1 MAKKQIIWSSD
12 YYMNDEAREEYENSQ
27 REILDDEDYTV
38 SDRHWADVVD
48 GYLGDERMNLD
59 KQVDG
64 IIIAFADLGL
74 WNGRRQGYKI
84 LGSIINSIF
93 SVSEDDNEWYGD
105 GYNIRGRLTH
115 HDGTHHVLYR
125 VAKDRDEAERIAT
138 TVRLTRQA
146 SENAHAPFTLT
157 SLTYTGGKT
166 DGSTINL
173 KRLYEEIQL
182 YQENSGQGDKLAHK

>member
-1 MAKKQIIWSSD
+1 MNMAKKQIIWSSD

-84 LGSIINSIF
+84 LGHNVNGIF
-93 SVSEDDNEWYGD
+93 NVSEDDNEWYGD
-105 GYNIRGRLTH
+105 GFNIRGSLSH
-115 HDGTHHVLYR
+115 HDGTHYVLYR
-125 VAKDRDEAERIAT
+125 VVKDMDEAERIGEMIYNREIDEAGF
-138 TVRLTRQA
+138 RKKTR
-146 SENAHAPFTLT
+146 
-157 SLTYTGGKT
+157 SLYPYVAEVYGWKTGRFGTAFNK
-166 DGSTINL
+166 
-173 KRLYEEIQL
+173 
-182 YQENSGQGDKLAHK
+182 AV

>member
-1 MAKKQIIWSSD
+1 MNMAKKQIIWSSD

-38 SDRHWADVVD
+38 SDHHWADVVD

-125 VAKDRDEAERIAT
+125 VAKDRDEAERIAGQIYN
-138 TVRLTRQA
+138 REIDEAGFRKRTR
-146 SENAHAPFTLT
+146 
-157 SLTYTGGKT
+157 SLYPYVADIYGWKNRRFNNK
-166 DGSTINL
+166 S
-173 KRLYEEIQL
+173 K
-182 YQENSGQGDKLAHK
+182 AAV